1 MGAVNLVRIR
11 MGQRLTGLYWS
22 QLHGRMWKCLARS
35 EMKEYVRLRE
45 VLRRSRLGRGFLLNT
60 ADCEREADAMGAVA
74 DQFERFPAVARQL
87 RLIEARLRRPHR
99 FSKGRWRQDPK
110 S

>member
-1 MGAVNLVRIR
+1 MGAMTLVRLR

-22 QLHGRMWKCLARS
+22 QLHGRMWKCLARG

-45 VLRRSRLGRGFLLNT
+45 VLRRSRLGWGFLLT
-60 ADCEREADAMGAVA
+60 PADCQREIEAMGAVA
-74 DQFERFPAVARQL
+74 EQFERFPAFARQL
-87 RLIEARLRRPHR
+87 RLIEENLRHPHH
-99 FSKGRWRQDPK
+99 FSKGLWRQDPK

>member
-1 MGAVNLVRIR
+1 MGAMELVRIR

-22 QLHGRMWKCLARS
+22 QVHGRMWKCLARG

-45 VLRRSRLGRGFLLNT
+45 VLRRFRLGWGFLLT
-60 ADCEREADAMGAVA
+60 PADCQREIEAMGAVA
-74 DQFERFPAVARQL
+74 EQVEKLPGFARQL
-87 RLIEARLRRPHR
+87 RLIEENLRHPHH